1 MQLNRKHV
9 AGIAAVIAATAYSL
23 SRWRGPA
30 HGTGE
35 QAATTE
41 HNPAAD

>member
-9 AGIAAVIAATAYSL
+9 AGIAAVTVATVYSL

-30 HGTGE
+30 HGPGE
-35 QAATTE
+35 QTSAVE
-41 HNPAAD
+41 YPNP